1 MMKHY
6 NKMSMFIY
14 LLKAISERHAKF
26 SIILELK
33 GLKSQY
39 CRNGAFVDNVFVEKG
54 LTIPLTDG
62 NKIQIGDIPFK
73 FVLPS
78 NEPNE
83 ENNNQDSS
91 EKQFNPS
98 DAINLRSNFIQ
109 SHLVLNHHRKEN
121 PNLPKVKKSL

>member
-1 MMKHY
+1 M
-6 NKMSMFIY
+6 
-14 LLKAISERHAKF
+14 
-26 SIILELK
+26 
-33 GLKSQY
+33 G
-39 CRNGAFVDNVFVEKG
+39 RNGAFVDNVFVEKG

-98 DAINLRSNFIQ
+98 DAINLRSNLYSKSSSPQ
-109 SHLVLNHHRKEN
+109 SSPKRK
-121 PNLPKVKKSL
+121 PQPSKK